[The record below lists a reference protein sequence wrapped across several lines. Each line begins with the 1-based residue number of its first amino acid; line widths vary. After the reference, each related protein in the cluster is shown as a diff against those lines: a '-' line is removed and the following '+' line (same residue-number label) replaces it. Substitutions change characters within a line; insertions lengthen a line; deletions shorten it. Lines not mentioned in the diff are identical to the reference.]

1 MLKWKVTLKLSFSS
15 TALVTVLIF
24 VSCQAVCKLSELDS
38 SEKSKE
44 YKDPT
49 DAYVVGDA
57 VRGNG
62 IVFLLL
68 FKDSTRGFKY
78 SNM

>member
-15 TALVTVLIF
+15 TALVIVLI
-24 VSCQAVCKLSELDS
+24 CLLQALCKLSELDS